1 MEISDLR
8 YFLAVAREESIK
20 LASESLYISQPGL
33 TKVIQRLEKE
43 LGKDL
48 FIRSNRKITLT
59 DDGILLRKRAQEIID
74 LVDKTNN
81 EFIQTHTDLSGEVL
95 IGGGESDG
103 MKIIT
108 QTMKS
113 LSNKYPKIH
122 FQMYSGNGDII
133 CERIDKGLLDFGV
146 LMGVADLKK
155 YDFIKLPYFDNWGI
169 LMKKDD
175 PFVDKEYITLNDMT
189 KMPIIFPTQTNDAP
203 NLKNWFENRKH
214 DLNIVAKYNLIYNA
228 GLMVEEGIGNAF
240 CIDNLINTTNISN
253 LVFKPLKP
261 KLLSNIMIIW
271 KKYQVFSEPSKKFLE
286 ELKNNISNKLE
297 DEVKEGVLE

>member
-8 YFLAVAREESIK
+8 YFLAVAGEESIK

-74 LVDKTNN
+74 LVDKTSN
-81 EFIQTHTDLSGEVL
+81 EFIQDENDLSGEIL

-103 MKIIT
+103 MRIIT
-108 QTMKS
+108 ETLKN
-113 LSNKYPKIH
+113 LIDKYPKIH
-122 FQMYSGNGDII
+122 FQMFSGNGDII
-133 CERIDKGLLDFGV
+133 CERIDKGLLDFGI

-155 YDFIKLPYFDNWGI
+155 YDFIKLPYLDNWGI
-169 LMKKDD
+169 LMRKDSSFAYKD
-175 PFVDKEYITLNDMT
+175 YITLDDMV
-189 KMPIIFPTQTNDAP
+189 KMPLIFPNQTNDAP
-203 NLKNWFENRKH
+203 NLKNWFENREH
-214 DLNIVAKYNLIYNA
+214 ELNIVAKYNLIYNA
-228 GLMVEEGIGNAF
+228 GLMVEDGIGNAF

-253 LVFKPLKP
+253 LIFKPLKP
-261 KLLSNIMIIW
+261 KLMSNMMIIW

-286 ELKNNISNKLE
+286 ELQKNISNKLE
-297 DEVKEGVLE
+297 NETK

>member
-1 MEISDLR
+1 
-8 YFLAVAREESIK
+8 
-20 LASESLYISQPGL
+20 
-33 TKVIQRLEKE
+33 
-43 LGKDL
+43 
-48 FIRSNRKITLT
+48 
-59 DDGILLRKRAQEIID
+59 
-74 LVDKTNN
+74 
-81 EFIQTHTDLSGEVL
+81 
-95 IGGGESDG
+95 
-103 MKIIT
+103 
-108 QTMKS
+108 
-113 LSNKYPKIH
+113 
-122 FQMYSGNGDII
+122 MYSGNGDII

-175 PFVDKEYITLNDMT
+175 PFASKDYITLDDMI
-189 KMPIIFPTQTNDAP
+189 KMPLIFPSQTNDAP

-240 CIDNLINTTNISN
+240 CIDHLINTTNISN

-261 KLLSNIMIIW
+261 KLMSNIMIIW

-286 ELKNNISNKLE
+286 ELQNNISNKLDNE
-297 DEVKEGVLE
+297 EK